1 MLLDTATLKHRFA
14 RLRGS
19 TVKDG
24 RARSSGLSF
33 LEDAVPGSEP
43 PDPEAASRRLRRSGP
58 TLPGA
63 GEASK
68 ESKGGSR
75 GSRVRGSR
83 GLLHC
88 SPHPL
93 SSDRSFLR
101 PTRLPLDRC
110 GGSRP
115 PKAPRSGLWAWR
127 RRSQGDRDRR
137 SDPKTLRQ
145 AEEKTHSA
153 TFFSLRSPGT
163 HLREVRSYNAP
174 RLVVAKRTNLL
185 LFFRTPKAEEQ
196 ATHPN
201 SRRAPKITRLN
212 SRTVD

>member
-1 MLLDTATLKHRFA
+1 M
-14 RLRGS
+14 RG
-19 TVKDG
+19 
-24 RARSSGLSF
+24 SGLSS
-33 LEDAVPGSEP
+33 LEDAVPGSAP

-58 TLPGA
+58 TLPGT

-101 PTRLPLDRC
+101 PTSLPLDRC

-127 RRSQGDRDRR
+127 RRS
-137 SDPKTLRQ
+137 DPKTLRQ
-145 AEEKTHSA
+145 AEEKTNTA

-174 RLVVAKRTNLL
+174 RPVGAKRTNLL

-196 ATHPN
+196 TTHPN
-201 SRRAPKITRLN
+201 SRRARSDRIAELRGRTPKFPGPAESTIDLFRQIL
-212 SRTVD
+212 